1 MLEVIVLDTHVWL
14 WLVNGD
20 FGNLPEHWLSEL
32 ESAGRVAVCSISCYE
47 IALAHSRGRIN
58 LPDSIQEWFESAFD
72 PVGIEQLALNFQIA
86 SRAVELSPIHKDPF
100 DRLIMATALVYEAK
114 LASVDG
120 LIFRYP
126 EVSDLIMKRK
136 PGE

>member
-1 MLEVIVLDTHVWL
+1 MPEVIVLDTHVWL
-14 WLVNGD
+14 WLVNGN
-20 FGNLPEHWLSEL
+20 FENLPEHWLSEL
-32 ESAGRVAVCSISCYE
+32 EAASRVAVCSISCYE
-47 IALAHSRGRIN
+47 IALAHKRGRIN
-58 LPDSIQEWFESAFD
+58 LPGSTQEWFENAFE
-72 PVGIEQLALNFQIA
+72 PVGVEQLALTFQIA
-86 SRAVELSPIHKDPF
+86 SRAVKLAPIHRDPF
-100 DRLIMATALVYEAK
+100 DRLIIATALMHEAK